1 MNQPFPDIP
10 GFTVLEQAGSGGMG
24 TVYIAEQHSPRRKV
38 AIKVLS
44 RAPSAETL
52 AEFRREAEV
61 IAELEHPRIVPLY
74 GYGEHN
80 GVPYLVMRYLAGGTL
95 ADRIPMEVDTAL
107 GWLNTIAEALDFA
120 HGRGLLHRDVKPSN
134 ILMDEAGN
142 AYLSDFGIAGTVAD
156 LESSLPTGSAA
167 YMAPE
172 QGRGEGVDQQ
182 ADTYS
187 LAVTVFESLTGEQP
201 YTADTPIAVIAR
213 HMHYPVP
220 SATELNPDISPA
232 VSEAIQKGMAKDPED
247 RPDSAREFARTVLE
261 GAAIPAAD
269 QPRSRPKW
277 LLGAIA
283 FGIAAIVIVGG
294 GALLGALGQGGEEPR
309 PTDTLPEV
317 ITDVETGDPASADDL
332 SSEAP
337 VNEAAPDVLL
347 IDDFSV
353 AGSGFGVLS
362 DEDGGV
368 KYADGALEFTAF
380 TEDVRWYSPSTRVDG
395 QDVVIEAT
403 AQILSGPTLTEV
415 ALLCRFQDVGNFT
428 ALALRDDGSAAIWQ
442 VRAGET
448 LMLQDWVPDFSG
460 FPDIPLDLRAVCQGD
475 VLRLEVD
482 GRTVVEAIDPFPISG
497 DIAVMSGLDEDGPLK
512 VLFDDVRVVRAQG
525 TE

>member
-1 MNQPFPDIP
+1 MNLSFPDIP
-10 GFTVLEQAGSGGMG
+10 GFTILEQAGSGGMG

-44 RAPSAETL
+44 RASSAESL

-95 ADRIPMEVDTAL
+95 ADRIPMEVDSVSS
-107 GWLNTIAEALDFA
+107 WLNAIAEALDFA

-134 ILMDEAGN
+134 ILIDEAGN

-156 LESSLPTGSAA
+156 LESGLPTGSAA

-182 ADTYS
+182 ADIYS
-187 LAVTVFESLTGEQP
+187 LAVTVFETLTGEQP

-220 SATELNPDISPA
+220 SVTELNPDISPA

-247 RPDSAREFARTVLE
+247 RPNSASEFARLVLE
-261 GAAIPAAD
+261 GAEVPVVG

-277 LLGAIA
+277 ILGAIA
-283 FGIAAIVIVGG
+283 IGVAAIAIVGG
-294 GALLGALGQGGEEPR
+294 GALLGALAPRSNEPR
-309 PTDTLPEV
+309 PTATLPE
-317 ITDVETGDPASADDL
+317 IMTDVDPSSADDL
-332 SSEAP
+332 PSETPGA
-337 VNEAAPDVLL
+337 EAASDVLL

-353 AGSGFGVLS
+353 EGSGFGVLS

-368 KYADGALEFTAF
+368 QYANGALEFTAF
-380 TEDVRWYSPSTRVDG
+380 TEDVRWFSPSTRVDAL
-395 QDVVIEAT
+395 DVVIEAT
-403 AQILSGPTLTEV
+403 AQILSGPALTEV
-415 ALLCRFQDVGNFT
+415 ALLCRFQDLGNFT

-442 VRAGET
+442 AREGET
-448 LMLQDWVPDFSG
+448 TMLEAWKSSFLG
-460 FPDIPLDLRAVCQGD
+460 FAGTPVDLRAVCHGD
-475 VLRLEVD
+475 ALRLEVD
-482 GRTVVEAIDPFPISG
+482 GRTVAEAVDPFPISG
-497 DIAVMSGLDEDGPLK
+497 DIALMSGLDEDGPLK
-512 VLFDDVRVVRAQG
+512 VLFDDVRVVRTQG